1 MIKLKRNSSEGVL
14 GGVCEGMGDYF
25 SIDPI
30 IFRLIFIALFLLPS
44 PGGILTYIIAWII
57 IPDKH

>member
-30 IFRLIFIALFLLPS
+30 IFRLAFIAFS
-44 PGGILTYIIAWII
+44 FAIGGLSLIHI
-57 IPDKH
+57 

>member
-25 SIDPI
+25 SIDPL
-30 IFRLIFIALFLLPS
+30 IFRLAFIAFS
-44 PGGILTYIIAWII
+44 FAIGGGILTYIIAWII
-57 IPDKH
+57 IPDKN